1 VLSVNATVIGLLVGL
16 ALGFAG
22 AFGGFTAF
30 IIVLFLGMVGLLVG
44 RLLDGQL
51 DLSSLTGRDRVR

>member
-1 VLSVNATVIGLLVGL
+1 MNATIIGLLVGL

>member
-1 VLSVNATVIGLLVGL
+1 VNATIIGLFVGL

-30 IIVLFLGMVGLLVG
+30 IIVLFLGVVGLLVG
-44 RLLDGQL
+44 RVLDGRL
-51 DLSSLTGRDRVR
+51 DLSSLTGSGRDRVR

>member
-1 VLSVNATVIGLLVGL
+1 VNATSIGLLVGL

-30 IIVLFLGMVGLLVG
+30 IIVLFLGVLGLLVG

>member
-1 VLSVNATVIGLLVGL
+1 MNATIIGLLVGL

-30 IIVLFLGMVGLLVG
+30 IIVLFLGIVGLLVG

-51 DLSSLTGRDRVR
+51 DLSSFTGRDRVR

>member
-1 VLSVNATVIGLLVGL
+1 MNATSIGLLVGL

-30 IIVLFLGMVGLLVG
+30 IIVLFLGVLGLLVG